1 MSVPARK
8 IVMADGFSK
17 NPEYKVDL
25 AKAQLRIRVEFGGEI
40 VADST
45 NAIVLNETRLAPT
58 YYFPKEDVHFDLL
71 HETTYRTHCP
81 FKGNASYWS
90 VKAGGKIAENAVWSY
105 EDPLPEVSE
114 IGGYVAFYQDR
125 MDAWY
130 EGDDEIEGVVSTGQT
145 ISSNPMVDWLLRE
158 AWEATTTR
166 ELVSRFAH
174 HLNELGVSV
183 LRVNVL
189 IQTLHPLLLANG
201 YRWEREVDEVVR
213 FDAPHD
219 SINADIYLLS
229 PMKMVLEGEGGVRRK
244 VNAETALEFP
254 IIKDLN
260 DQGATDY
267 VALPMRFS
275 NGQINALTLATDAP
289 GGFSTEILGHIHD
302 ILPVMTRLLEVHAK
316 ERMAATLMHTFIGEH
331 TGDRVLNGLV
341 KRGDS
346 EDLHAVIWFC
356 DLRNSTPLAETLSR
370 QEFLDYLNRY
380 FDCMAGAVV
389 DNGGEV
395 LRFIGDAALAIFPIE
410 DRSGGR
416 GCCNGADTATKQ
428 ALKAAR
434 YAEQLVR
441 EANEELVKTGS
452 PKIQFGIGL
461 HIGDVT
467 YGNIGIPERLEF
479 TVIGSAV
486 NQAARIEGMSKEL
499 GTSVIASKAF
509 ADHYK
514 GELKS
519 LGVHELRG
527 VDGSHELFSI

>member
-1 MSVPARK
+1 MSAPARK
-8 IVMADGFSK
+8 IAMADGFTK
-17 NPEYKVDL
+17 NPGYRVDL
-25 AKAQLRIRVEFGGEI
+25 VKAEQRIRVEFGGEVI
-40 VADST
+40 ADSE
-45 NAIVLNETRLAPT
+45 NAMILSETRLAPT
-58 YYFPKEDVHFDLL
+58 YYFPKKDVRLDLL
-71 HETTYRTHCP
+71 QLTEHHTYCP
-81 FKGNASYWS
+81 FKGNATYWNVS
-90 VKAGGKIAENAVWSY
+90 AGGKTAEKAAWGY

-114 IGGYVAFYQDR
+114 IGGYVSFYLDR

-130 EGDDEIEGVVSTGQT
+130 EGDDVAAEQVLSGQT
-145 ISSNPMVDWLLRE
+145 ISSNPLVDWLLRE

-183 LRVNVL
+183 MRVNVL

-201 YRWEREVDEVVR
+201 YRWERETGEVVR

-219 SINADIYLLS
+219 SINADIYLQS
-229 PMKMVLEGEGGVRRK
+229 PMKLILDGEGGVRRQ

-254 IIKDLN
+254 IIKDLKE
-260 DQGATDY
+260 QGATDY

-275 NGQINALTLATDAP
+275 NGQINALTLATDAD
-289 GGFSTEILGHIHD
+289 GGFTTEFLGHIHD

-316 ERMAATLMHTFIGEH
+316 ERMAATLMHTFIGKH
-331 TGDRVLNGLV
+331 TGERVLNGLV

-410 DRSGGR
+410 DRTGDR
-416 GCCNGADTATKQ
+416 GCCGGVNIATEQ

-434 YAEQLVR
+434 DAEKLVQ
-441 EANEELVKTGS
+441 EANIELVKAGK
-452 PKIQFGIGL
+452 PEIAFGIGL

-486 NQAARIEGMSKEL
+486 NQAARIEAKTKDL
-499 GTSVIASKAF
+499 GTSIIASKAF
-509 ADHYK
+509 ADHYD
-514 GELKS
+514 GELTS
-519 LGVHELRG
+519 LGEHELRG
-527 VDGSHELFSI
+527 VDGMHELFSL